1 MKPSDQLTRKKP
13 LRQFRKKKRPGNRA
27 PTKDEAARIVA
38 SKQGFCVPCL
48 VWALMG
54 AMPLEHVCVGVSYDH
69 KKSGNIRIGH
79 GAGHGSCSW
88 HHYGNQRLDPNGP
101 TANRMRERYGPSLL
115 DGSRLFHA
123 TYGSDAFLIDV
134 QTEALS
140 LDPDIELRFQDLT
153 RLTDMVRAMEA
164 A

>member
-1 MKPSDQLTRKKP
+1 MKPSGQLARKKP
-13 LRQFRKKKRPGNRA
+13 MRQFRKKKRPGNRA

-38 SKQGFCVPCL
+38 SKQGFCTPCL
-48 VWALMG
+48 VWAIAG
-54 AMPLEHVCVGVSYDH
+54 CMPWEHIAIGGDYNH
-69 KKSGNIRIGH
+69 AKSGNIRIGH
-79 GAGHGSCSW
+79 AAGHCSCAW
-88 HHYGNQRLDPNGP
+88 HHRRIPAEGWSHE
-101 TANRMRERYGPSLL
+101 AMRTHYGPSLM
-115 DGSRLFHA
+115 DGSRTYHA

>member
-1 MKPSDQLTRKKP
+1 MTGLTRKKP

-27 PTKDEAARIVA
+27 PTKDEVARIVA
-38 SKQGFCVPCL
+38 SKNGFCVPCL

-54 AMPLEHVCVGVSYDH
+54 CMPLEHVVIGCDYNH
-69 KKSGNIRIGH
+69 CKSGNLRIGH
-79 GAGHGSCSW
+79 GAGFSACG
-88 HHYGNQRLDPNGP
+88 HHHRALPGHLTPQ
-101 TANRMRERYGPSLL
+101 RMREHYGPSLM

-123 TYGSDAFLIDV
+123 TFGPASFLIDV